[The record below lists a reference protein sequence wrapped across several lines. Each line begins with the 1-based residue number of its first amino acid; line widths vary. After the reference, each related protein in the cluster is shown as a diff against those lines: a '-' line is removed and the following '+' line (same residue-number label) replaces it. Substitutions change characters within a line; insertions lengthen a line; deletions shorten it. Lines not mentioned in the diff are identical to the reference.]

1 MTDLSTDIRGVYD
14 GQSLYNLC
22 SSKYIKWNPDVV
34 FECPPLEGGYGNVRN
49 AALTCLRL
57 TIEFGGS
64 LVMPQISRRNP
75 KDIGDFRTKHM
86 MPFDYLFDT
95 AHFKSTL
102 ATYCPQLTI
111 HDNLAALEKHPGI
124 SRKALTLTPYD
135 LPNITHN
142 GPVIS
147 NLPKIRKSFHAWL
160 KNANSEHHTP
170 IRVSL
175 TARIIWTWPTSY
187 DRNSLVRSFSG
198 VVRLSRQVRLPAAE
212 ALYSL
217 ASEHLPRL
225 SSGARRKSKKTDF
238 TLPFVGI
245 HLRAEKDAQQYHLTN
260 YTLQTNYYLS
270 RLKSDLLPSLFHTST
285 SGDDK
290 NKATTIPIY
299 IASGDSAQIERF
311 AKQLSFVHP
320 AIKVVTKASLLPEAA
335 LSALTWDQQAL
346 VDFQVME
353 RAAYVMGVRESSFA
367 WTLALK
373 RAAAANWVVGG
384 FPSGPCWVDDE
395 EELGEDRKAEGVGK
409 RDEDEDKGGENVE
422 QHGEEASGQQQEG
435 VVKADDK
442 PEETTVRA
450 AKKPSRR
457 RRGCKEDLAPYEYW
471 RDELS
476 ALIGDLGEA
485 ANESVDVVRS
495 SIWP

>member
-1 MTDLSTDIRGVYD
+1 
-14 GQSLYNLC
+14 
-22 SSKYIKWNPDVV
+22 
-34 FECPPLEGGYGNVRN
+34 
-49 AALTCLRL
+49 
-57 TIEFGGS
+57 
-64 LVMPQISRRNP
+64 MPQISRRNP

-86 MPFDYLFDT
+86 MPFDYLFDA

-111 HDNLAALEKHPGI
+111 HDTLAALEKHPGI
-124 SRKALTLTPYD
+124 SAKALTLTPYD

-160 KNANSEHHTP
+160 KNENSEHHTP

-175 TARIIWTWPTSY
+175 TSRIIWTWPTSY

-217 ASEHLPRL
+217 ASEHFPPLS
-225 SSGARRKSKKTDF
+225 SSGASKSKSKSKSKTDF

-270 RLKSDLLPSLFHTST
+270 RLKTDLLPSLFPASA
-285 SGDDK
+285 SGDDDNNHK
-290 NKATTIPIY
+290 TNTIPIY

-320 AIKVVTKASLLPEAA
+320 AIKVVTKASLLPESA

-395 EELGEDRKAEGVGK
+395 EEGEVGDGREGQGVGK
-409 RDEDEDKGGENVE
+409 RDEDNDTDKGGENAE
-422 QHGEEASGQQQEG
+422 QHGEEANGQQQEG
-435 VVKADDK
+435 VGKADDK
-442 PEETTVRA
+442 PEETTA
-450 AKKPSRR
+450 KAKKPSRR

-476 ALIGDLGEA
+476 ALVGDLGEA